1 MSDTD
6 PIEDI
11 PESRSP
17 SYDWRLGKI
26 PNLLE
31 NSRLGNQTSEDMSVL
46 FLPNSRNI
54 PPGYVKIIKERT
66 LLETEARHRMLAKSE
81 SKTKASKRF
90 REN

>member
-1 MSDTD
+1 
-6 PIEDI
+6 
-11 PESRSP
+11 
-17 SYDWRLGKI
+17 
-26 PNLLE
+26 
-31 NSRLGNQTSEDMSVL
+31 MSVL